1 MAIVLGQKAAH
12 KRLNDGGPF
21 FPRSRT
27 ACPSTLK
34 SVVDAIVARHRDAR
48 RQSPLQG
55 HLSYSRLTR
64 CLTRVLGQPNNFKQG
79 VTRDMVVALLR
90 SNPVDLVAFRN
101 KNAVKTLAVGCM
113 RPAEGAAALPCKLV
127 FDSDYNA
134 GLRQYKG
141 CATLRCLMRKND
153 QESKGHQMRFGVSTD
168 PQLDLLFQLGL
179 FMDIAG
185 TRPRTNCNGRPNKRC
200 TFCPLLFPKLTR
212 GPGGT
217 WAVAANPSPT
227 PALVSARPL

>member
-64 CLTRVLGQPNNFKQG
+64 CLARVLDRPNNFKQG

-101 KNAVKTLAVGCM
+101 KNAVKTLTIGCM
-113 RPAEGAAALPCKLV
+113 RPAEGAAALTCELV

-134 GLRQYKG
+134 GLRQYKLTTKDALPSGASSAKTTKRAKATRCASG
-141 CATLRCLMRKND
+141 C
-153 QESKGHQMRFGVSTD
+153 
-168 PQLDLLFQLGL
+168 P
-179 FMDIAG
+179 
-185 TRPRTNCNGRPNKRC
+185 
-200 TFCPLLFPKLTR
+200 
-212 GPGGT
+212 
-217 WAVAANPSPT
+217 PT
-227 PALVSARPL
+227 PSSTSSSSSASSWTSPALGPEPTAMADPTSAALSAPHQ